1 MVLRLRNITKSFGGT
16 VALKG
21 ISLECAAGEV
31 LGIVGENGAGKS
43 TLIKVLAGVHRPD
56 DGIVEW
62 RGEPAEFKNP
72 HEALEAGIATI
83 HQELAYFEKLTVAEN
98 LLMGQRWP
106 RYRWGGVDWKRLNA
120 EAGR

>member
-16 VALKG
+16 AALKG

-83 HQELAYFEKLTVAEN
+83 HQ
-98 LLMGQRWP
+98 
-106 RYRWGGVDWKRLNA
+106 
-120 EAGR
+120 